1 MENRAGLE
9 EEELDK
15 DEDDWCEDESEFN
28 PQSMM
33 GDILNGGVSM
43 TALPP
48 MLGIPQTPVHN
59 IKPNGTIIEKIDKQ
73 VNGTNDDDDQ
83 NDY

>member
-1 MENRAGLE
+1 
-9 EEELDK
+9 
-15 DEDDWCEDESEFN
+15 
-28 PQSMM
+28 MM

-48 MLGIPQTPVHN
+48 CLGIPQTPVHN
-59 IKPNGTIIEKIDKQ
+59 IKPNGTIIDKADKQ
-73 VNGTNDDDDQ
+73 EDES